1 MLYNVIVFGG
11 IEKMK
16 TLTKNK
22 TLFIISL
29 IFIILMIGG
38 SGLLFYGVSLLSN
51 IENTLRLIARV
62 ALIII
67 DILFIIFVLRFLHKR
82 KKTKL
87 IVLLIIMLIYSG
99 ICIFGGYT
107 INKVYSSL
115 KNVTDTN
122 YTTYSS
128 SLVTLKNNKVSS
140 IDDIGN
146 AKLGILEDKK
156 NYESNIIPLE
166 VISDKKLSNKTEK
179 YQSAIG
185 MIDDLLDGKIEYI
198 FLPTNY
204 PIMYGNTEGYEDLK
218 EKTKVI
224 FTETKKVKKDANKN
238 IKSDKP
244 ITEPFT
250 ILLMGVDSETE
261 GIEGSSFN
269 GDSLML
275 ITFNPTTLSATM
287 LSIPRDSYVPISC
300 FTNQRKNKITHA
312 AWQGESCMIDTIEN
326 FLSVD
331 IDYYVKI
338 NFKGVVKLVDTLGGV
353 DVDVPYSLC
362 EQDSNRRWGPNTV
375 YIKKG
380 HQKLNGEQALAFS
393 RNRHP
398 NPGMCSAEWTNYNSN
413 DFIRGQHQQE
423 VVTALLDKLKNVNN
437 LDTVYKLL
445 DTISSNMVT
454 NMSTNQILSLYNIV
468 KDMASKSDGDSI
480 NDMLE
485 IQRLYLNGHDQRIVD
500 FGGTGLELYNYV
512 LYEAS
517 KEAVTNAMNINL
529 GKAKAK
535 DIKTF
540 SFNINKP
547 YEEVVIGKEEVSNDN
562 LTLLPSFVGR
572 PLSYVQSFCSSH
584 GIKVNVKY
592 VTSGGANGT
601 VASQSVSAKA
611 NVEDVSSITVNVV
624 QKKDSVS
631 NNKKNDSTNSSNKA
645 DKEPT
650 EVIPGTPNQTPDN
663 SENDSEAGNNTN
675 TPEA

>member
-1 MLYNVIVFGG
+1 
-11 IEKMK
+11 MK

-29 IFIILMIGG
+29 VLTIIMIGC
-38 SGLLFYGVSLLSN
+38 SGFLFYGVSLLSN
-51 IENTLRLIARV
+51 IENMLRLIARG
-62 ALIII
+62 ALVII
-67 DILFIIFVLRFLHKR
+67 DILFIFFTLRFLKKR
-82 KKTKL
+82 KKAKL
-87 IVLLIIMLIYSG
+87 IVLLIIILLYSG
-99 ICIFGGYT
+99 ICAFGGYT
-107 INKVYSSL
+107 INKMYSSL
-115 KNVTDTN
+115 KNVTDTD

-128 SLVTLKNNKVSS
+128 SLVTLKDNKASS
-140 IDDIGN
+140 IDDIGTS
-146 AKLGILEDKK
+146 KLGILEDKK

-166 VISDKKLSNKTEK
+166 VISEKKLSNKTEK
-179 YQSAIG
+179 YQSAIA
-185 MIDDLLDGKIEYI
+185 MIDDLLAGKIEYI

-238 IKSDKP
+238 AKSDKP

-353 DVDVPYSLC
+353 DIDVPYSLC
-362 EQDSNRRWGPNTV
+362 EQDSNRRWGSNTV

-380 HQKLNGEQALAFS
+380 LQKLNGEQALAYS

-398 NPGMCSAEWTNYNSN
+398 NPNMCSAEWTNYTSN

-445 DTISSNMVT
+445 DTISTNMVT

-468 KDMASKSDGDSI
+468 KDMAAKSDGDSI
-480 NDMLE
+480 NEMLE

-500 FGGTGLELYNYV
+500 YGGTGLELYNYV
-512 LYEAS
+512 LYDAS
-517 KEAVTNAMNINL
+517 KEAVSNAMKVNL

-535 DIKTF
+535 EVKTF
-540 SFNINKP
+540 AFNINKP
-547 YEEVVIGKEEVSNDN
+547 YEENVIGKNETSNDN

-572 PLSYVQSFCSSH
+572 NLSYVQSFCGSH

-592 VTSGGANGT
+592 VSSGGANGT
-601 VASQSVSAKA
+601 VVSQSVKAKA
-611 NVEDVSSITVNVV
+611 NVEDVNSITVNVV
-624 QKKDSVS
+624 QNNGTVS
-631 NNKKNDSTNSSNKA
+631 NKNTNKNNSNSSNKKE

-650 EVIPGTPNQTPDN
+650 DVIPGTPSDKNPSD
-663 SENDSEAGNNTN
+663 SSDDSGNDNNTQ